1 MLRKL
6 LGTHVIIIKS
16 LKDPYD
22 IEFGLYPTRWH
33 RNPKTVYQVSYT
45 NEEGEPRTHPDKV
58 IETLIEGLGDIPC
71 TVMYYDG

>member
-22 IEFGLYPTRWH
+22 IEFGLYLTRWH
-33 RNPKTVYQVSYT
+33 RNPKTVWRVEYVD
-45 NEEGEPRTHPDKV
+45 EVDGGRMHPNKV
-58 IETLIEGLGDIPC
+58 IEALVEEMPYP
-71 TVMYYDG
+71 VKVVHYDG

>member
-33 RNPKTVYQVSYT
+33 KNPKTVWRVEFPPEV
-45 NEEGEPRTHPDKV
+45 EERMHPTKI
-58 IETLIEGLGDIPC
+58 IETLVEEMPYPVKL
-71 TVMYYDG
+71 MYYDG

>member
-1 MLRKL
+1 MLSRL

-33 RNPKTVYQVSYT
+33 KNPKTVWRVEYT
-45 NEEGEPRTHPDKV
+45 TEDGQRMHPNKV
-58 IETLIEGLGDIPC
+58 IETLMLEMPYPVKL
-71 TVMYYDG
+71 MYYDG